1 MIKIR
6 AEKIILPPNYS
17 AQPTLK
23 IDNSDQLNENL
34 APMSLAICT
43 YGNPVLRKKA
53 KDVEEIDGDIHELA
67 KDMLETMHAERGV
80 GLAAEQVGRT
90 ERIFV
95 INIPAEGD
103 VGDDGQRENPDVEMP
118 LVFINPKIT
127 GHTDDV
133 QVGQEGCLS
142 FPEIFANV
150 ERWYEVDAEY
160 IDLEGHPQA
169 IRAKGLLARA
179 IQHELDHLD
188 GILLVDRMSHVKK
201 VALGG
206 KLKRL
211 AKQTKLAL

>member
-1 MIKIR
+1 
-6 AEKIILPPNYS
+6 
-17 AQPTLK
+17 
-23 IDNSDQLNENL
+23 
-34 APMSLAICT
+34 MSLSICT

-53 KDVEEIDGDIHELA
+53 VEVEEVDGEIHELA
-67 KDMLETMHAERGV
+67 KDMLETMNAERGV

-90 ERIFV
+90 DRIFV
-95 INIPAEGD
+95 VNIPAESD
-103 VGDDGQRENPDVEMP
+103 VGNDGQRENPGVEMP

-142 FPEIFANV
+142 FPEIFAHV

-160 IDLEGHPQA
+160 VDLDGHPQA
-169 IRAKGLLARA
+169 IHAKGLLARA

-201 VALGG
+201 VALSG

-211 AKQTKLAL
+211 AKKTKEAL

>member
-1 MIKIR
+1 
-6 AEKIILPPNYS
+6 
-17 AQPTLK
+17 
-23 IDNSDQLNENL
+23 
-34 APMSLAICT
+34 MSLSICT
-43 YGNPVLRKKA
+43 YGNPILRQKA
-53 KDVEEIDGDIHELA
+53 LEVTTVDAEIHELA
-67 KDMLETMHAERGV
+67 KEMFETMHAERGV

-90 ERIFV
+90 ERMFV
-95 INIPAEGD
+95 IDIHPDGD
-103 VGDDGQRENPDVEMP
+103 VGDDYQRENPDVEMP

-127 GHTDDV
+127 GHSEDI
-133 QVGQEGCLS
+133 QVGPEGCLS

-160 IDLEGHPQA
+160 VDLDGAPQTLH
-169 IRAKGLLARA
+169 AKGLLARA

-211 AKQTKLAL
+211 VKQTKQAL

>member
-1 MIKIR
+1 
-6 AEKIILPPNYS
+6 
-17 AQPTLK
+17 
-23 IDNSDQLNENL
+23 
-34 APMSLAICT
+34 MSLPICT
-43 YGNPVLRKKA
+43 YGNPVLRQKA
-53 KDVEEIDGDIHELA
+53 VEVMNVNEDIRALA
-67 KDMLETMHAERGV
+67 KEMFETMYLEKGV

-90 ERIFV
+90 ERMFV
-95 INIPAEGD
+95 IDIPAEGD
-103 VGDDGQRENPDVEMP
+103 AGEDGERDNPTVEMP

-133 QVGQEGCLS
+133 QVGPEGCLS

-160 IDLEGHPQA
+160 IDLDGNPQT
-169 IRAKGLLARA
+169 IHAKGLLARA

-211 AKQTKLAL
+211 VKQTKKAL